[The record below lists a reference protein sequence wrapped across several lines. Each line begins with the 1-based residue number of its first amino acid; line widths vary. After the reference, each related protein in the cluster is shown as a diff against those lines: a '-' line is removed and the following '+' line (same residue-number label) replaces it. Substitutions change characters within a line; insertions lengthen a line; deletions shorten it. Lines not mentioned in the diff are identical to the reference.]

1 MPDHHHKKQ
10 FLNLPKYAGGNKAF
24 REFIAEQLHYPE
36 AALEA
41 KVEGSVV
48 VEYDI
53 HDNGSVSNPHILK
66 SLGFGCD
73 EEALRVIGL
82 LRFDKAKNRG
92 VRVRLTSKTTIN
104 FHLPVA
110 TPVLTVSYTM
120 EQEKPKNEAEKKSG
134 EAVNYNYTIQL

>member
-24 REFIAEQLHYPE
+24 REFITEQLRYPE
-36 AALEA
+36 TALEA
-41 KVEGSVV
+41 KAEGSVV

-53 HDNGSVSNPHILK
+53 HDNGSVSNPRVLK
-66 SLGFGCD
+66 SLGYGCD

-82 LRFDKAKNRG
+82 LRFEKVKNRG

-104 FHLPVA
+104 FHLPVGNPLLA
-110 TPVLTVSYTM
+110 VSYTM
-120 EQEKPKNEAEKKSG
+120 QTEKVKEKPEKKSA
-134 EAVNYNYTIQL
+134 EAVTYNYTIQL

>member
-24 REFIAEQLHYPE
+24 REFIAEQLRYPD
-36 AALEA
+36 AALEDRI
-41 KVEGSVV
+41 EGSVV

-53 HDNGSVSNPHILK
+53 LDNGSVSNPRVLK
-66 SLGFGCD
+66 SLGYGCD

-82 LRFDKAKNRG
+82 LRFEKVKNRG

-104 FHLPVA
+104 FHLPGA
-110 TPVLTVSYTM
+110 NPLLTVAYTM
-120 EQEKPKNEAEKKSG
+120 EPEKPKDEPEKKSG
-134 EAVNYNYTIQL
+134 EAVTYNYTIQL